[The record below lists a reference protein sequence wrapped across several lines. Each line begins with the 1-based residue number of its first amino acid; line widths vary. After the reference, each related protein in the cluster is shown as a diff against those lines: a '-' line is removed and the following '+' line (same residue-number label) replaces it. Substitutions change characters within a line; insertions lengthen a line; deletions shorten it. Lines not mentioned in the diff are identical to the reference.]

1 MYVCERV
8 LFGIHFS
15 PPECLY
21 VLYVYTTVLVCTR
34 ERVRRVGVEKRRTS
48 SSVEDEVTTDKIVSV
63 VCGVAVGRGRGR
75 GRFLTVYIN
84 IE

>member
-1 MYVCERV
+1 MCVSVYFLGSTFRHLSACTCCTC
-8 LFGIHFS
+8 I
-15 PPECLY
+15 PLY
-21 VLYVYTTVLVCTR
+21 LSVR